1 MSRHV
6 KIRSRLDARSVALGA
21 LVLASTLALAG
32 RPARAEEAAGAGAGT
47 AKPKQAR
54 ACQVAYQS
62 GQDKENAG
70 QMVEAQ
76 KLYLSCSDPSCA
88 AATWHA
94 CVSANT
100 HLRATLPTVVPVV
113 VDASGTPRADVEVK
127 MDGQVILSQ
136 LNGVAI
142 PVDPGTH
149 EFSFSVGSD
158 VFASTK
164 IDVVAGERNRT
175 ISVSCPAAVKPRRPA
190 TAQK

>member
-6 KIRSRLDARSVALGA
+6 KIRSRLDARSVALAA
-21 LVLASTLALAG
+21 LVLASTLTLAG
-32 RPARAEEAAGAGAGT
+32 RTAHAEDAAGAGAGT
-47 AKPKQAR
+47 VKSKQAR
-54 ACQVAYQS
+54 TCQVAYQS
-62 GQDKENAG
+62 GQEKEGAG
-70 QMVEAQ
+70 QMVEAH
-76 KLYLSCSDPSCA
+76 KLYLSCSDASCGE
-88 AATWHA
+88 ATWHA
-94 CVSANT
+94 CVAANT
-100 HLRATLPTVVPVV
+100 HLRATLPSVVPVV
-113 VDASGTPRADVEVK
+113 VDASGVPRADVEVK

-175 ISVSCPAAVKPRRPA
+175 ISVSCPAAVKARRPA